1 MFPGAMG
8 SRIPLNRRSEEIM
21 RVPPSL
27 SRRGRQL
34 RGCIPLTPELTSF
47 LLFLREFLADLMRV
61 IEVRRMHALR
71 ISN

>member
-1 MFPGAMG
+1 
-8 SRIPLNRRSEEIM
+8 M